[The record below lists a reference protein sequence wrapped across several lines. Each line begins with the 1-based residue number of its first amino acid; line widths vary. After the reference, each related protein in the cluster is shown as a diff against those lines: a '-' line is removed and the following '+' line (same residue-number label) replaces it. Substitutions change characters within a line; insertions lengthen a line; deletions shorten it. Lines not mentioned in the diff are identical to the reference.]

1 MRWIAVDTDSRLL
14 MVTLT
19 LPTVH
24 IDRTRLMDV
33 AAYQAFV
40 LEVISGPLPSSSL
53 PRPEDQPALFRHM

>member
-40 LEVISGPLPSSSL
+40 LEVI
-53 PRPEDQPALFRHM
+53 